1 MNYTTLFYFLKSN
14 KVEMFIRLG
23 ASDLKTIISRNIIDH
38 THNNSHDH
46 NIIYD
51 FEIFLL

>member
-1 MNYTTLFYFLKSN
+1 M
-14 KVEMFIRLG
+14 EMFIRLG
-23 ASDLKTIISRNIIDH
+23 ASDLKTIIFRNIIGH
-38 THNNSHDH
+38 THNNSRHDH